1 MGGPINGFDGEA
13 FSKFVYTGIMRSTGV
28 PVSSS
33 GSLFFW
39 VFFMARIDVAAR
51 VKELAEPLTV
61 SLGLELVEV
70 EYRQEGGRMVLRL
83 FIDREGGVTL
93 DDCAAVSR
101 ELAEILDVEDF
112 IQGRY
117 NLEVSSP
124 GLDRPLK
131 GAEDYRRFTG
141 RLVKIRTFELLQDD
155 EGNRRKTFTGELLG
169 LEGGIVRLRLKEGQT
184 AGIPL
189 EKVAK
194 ANLEFEF

>member
-1 MGGPINGFDGEA
+1 
-13 FSKFVYTGIMRSTGV
+13 
-28 PVSSS
+28 
-33 GSLFFW
+33 
-39 VFFMARIDVAAR
+39 MARIDVAAR
-51 VKELAEPLTV
+51 VKELAEPLAT

-112 IQGRY
+112 IHSRY
-117 NLEVSSP
+117 SLEVSSP
-124 GLDRPLK
+124 GLDRPLRR
-131 GAEDYRRFTG
+131 AEDYQRFTG

-169 LEGGIVRLRLKEGQT
+169 LEDDIVRLRLKEGQT